1 MSKINLFQKNSKYIV
16 FLFFSLIFF
25 FCWLL
30 IDDYGVTLD
39 DYIYFTNGQN
49 TFLYIKSVLL
59 SFFDDQI
66 DPSKLKT
73 NLNVLPVVYEIFLVL
88 ICKIL
93 NIADFKDIYLTAH
106 KLNFLLF
113 FSSLIVFFSFCQK
126 IFNNLFISILGV
138 CFIILSPRIFAESFY
153 NSRDI
158 FFMCLFIFYLNFM
171 YNFINSK
178 NIKNT
183 ILFSL
188 FTALLVNSKI
198 LGIIPVFVFLL
209 LYLYNFLNSKKKL
222 YLEKNNIFLFFIFC
236 FLFIYI
242 FWPYLWN
249 DPLGNLFFAL
259 KNVVETQEKI
269 ILINF
274 YFGQYLPSDVV
285 PWHYRIVWFFITTPE
300 IILFLF
306 FGGLIVLLKEL
317 PKTLSQTLNNK
328 INFSKKEFINIF
340 LFLVF
345 LLSFF
350 ILTEFNKSKYGGWRH
365 LYFLY
370 PIVIYFSLFFINHL
384 LSNLSK
390 IFKIILFFFI
400 FISLAYNLS
409 WSIKNHPHQ
418 YVFFNVL
425 SKNYAIKN
433 FDLDWWGISHKTSL
447 EYILNNSQ
455 KNKIKVFAEGFTS
468 LNDTYLF
475 LDNDK
480 KNRIILSDIEEADYI
495 IDSKMKRMRVN
506 NNIKENNEFKL
517 IYELN
522 IDGQAVNG
530 IYKKRN

>member
-1 MSKINLFQKNSKYIV
+1 M
-16 FLFFSLIFF
+16 
-25 FCWLL
+25 
-30 IDDYGVTLD
+30 
-39 DYIYFTNGQN
+39 
-49 TFLYIKSVLL
+49 
-59 SFFDDQI
+59 
-66 DPSKLKT
+66 
-73 NLNVLPVVYEIFLVL
+73 
-88 ICKIL
+88 
-93 NIADFKDIYLTAH
+93 
-106 KLNFLLF
+106 
-113 FSSLIVFFSFCQK
+113 
-126 IFNNLFISILGV
+126 
-138 CFIILSPRIFAESFY
+138 
-153 NSRDI
+153 
-158 FFMCLFIFYLNFM
+158 
-171 YNFINSK
+171 
-178 NIKNT
+178 
-183 ILFSL
+183 
-188 FTALLVNSKI
+188 
-198 LGIIPVFVFLL
+198 
-209 LYLYNFLNSKKKL
+209 
-222 YLEKNNIFLFFIFC
+222 
-236 FLFIYI
+236 
-242 FWPYLWN
+242 
-249 DPLGNLFFAL
+249 
-259 KNVVETQEKI
+259 
-269 ILINF
+269 
-274 YFGQYLPSDVV
+274 
-285 PWHYRIVWFFITTPE
+285 
-300 IILFLF
+300 
-306 FGGLIVLLKEL
+306 
-317 PKTLSQTLNNK
+317 NNK

-400 FISLAYNLS
+400 FISLTYNLS

-506 NNIKENNEFKL
+506 NNIKENDEFKL

-522 IDGQAVNG
+522 IDGQAVNA